1 MSNKGNSRHLKR
13 LAASRFMG
21 MHRKEAKYA
30 AKPTPGRHTLAHSTS
45 LLSILRDKLSYASN
59 SAEAKHIIKKLQ
71 SITLNGRPVKDANI
85 AVGYGDIIGILPT
98 NEYYKVSVNKQGA
111 VVLEK
116 ASSDAKRI
124 GRIQDIYV
132 VKGNKKMMR
141 LHDGSVMPAIEG
153 AKVNDSVVIANNK
166 PESLLKFDSGATC
179 FVYKGRHTSETGK
192 IKEIIK
198 GSAQSGSKVRVAND
212 RGTFET
218 LVENV
223 IVIGA

>member
-21 MHRKEAKYA
+21 VHRKEAKYA

-45 LLSILRDKLSYASN
+45 LLSILRDKLFYAS
-59 SAEAKHIIKKLQ
+59 SGAEAKHIIKKGA
-71 SITLNGRPVKDANI
+71 ITLNGRLVKNASI

-153 AKVNDSVVIANNK
+153 AKVNDSVVIGNNK

-198 GSAQSGSKVRVAND
+198 GSARSGSKVRVAND